1 MPPADPGTEPIRK
14 AVIVRSDIDHTFGV
28 FVREI
33 GAWWPTRPF
42 SLGQA
47 RVTAVTFEER
57 VGGRV
62 YETWDDGRQLDWGH
76 VLTWDPPATF
86 AITWE
91 ILPATTEVEVRFRSL
106 GPALTRVEV
115 EHRGWERLSFEELAA
130 ATSQAGGYSAGWDA
144 ILAAFTA
151 AAQATR

>member
-1 MPPADPGTEPIRK
+1 MPPADPGSEPIRK
-14 AVIVRSDIDHTFGV
+14 AVTVRSDIDHTFGV

-47 RVTAVTFEER
+47 RVMGVTFEER

-76 VLTWDPPATF
+76 VLTWNPPATF
-86 AITWE
+86 AITW
-91 ILPATTEVEVRFRSL
+91 
-106 GPALTRVEV
+106 
-115 EHRGWERLSFEELAA
+115 
-130 ATSQAGGYSAGWDA
+130 
-144 ILAAFTA
+144 
-151 AAQATR
+151 